1 MAHWRELFDEAFLRR
16 LEQLHVLAR
25 SATGGSGP
33 GRLRSRRLGDG
44 LEFADHRDYSPGDD
58 TRFVDWPYFAR
69 MEKLLLRLFHE
80 HSQADII
87 LCLDCSASMG
97 QSAESGKF
105 RWALRAAAALGYVAL
120 ASLDRVTIHAFADQ
134 LGPPRVFQGKA
145 RLAEMLEHLARLE
158 PQGATD
164 LTGACRRLASGDARH
179 AGVLIISD
187 LLECGDQLTRA
198 LGYLASAHCDASV
211 IHVLDSQDRSP
222 SIRGP
227 VLLQAGEDEATLRV
241 EVNDAVAQAVTR
253 RFDRF
258 AEACRRHVVARGANY
273 VPARTDRNIEE
284 LVVAALRKAQVLG
297 S

>member
-1 MAHWRELFDEAFLRR
+1 MAHWRDLFDETFLRR

-25 SATGGSGP
+25 SAATGTGP

-44 LEFADHRDYSPGDD
+44 LEFADHRDYSLGDD

-69 MEKLLLRLFHE
+69 MEKLLVRLFHE
-80 HSQADII
+80 HREADVI

-97 QSAESGKF
+97 QNAESSKF
-105 RWALRAAAALGYVAL
+105 RWALRAAAALAYVAL
-120 ASLDRVTIHAFADQ
+120 ASLDRVTIHSFAEE

-145 RLAEMLEHLARLE
+145 RLAEMLGHLAQLQ

-164 LTGACRRLASGDARH
+164 LTGACRRLASSDARH

-187 LLECGDQLTRA
+187 LLDCGDQLTRA
-198 LGYLASAHCDASV
+198 LGYLTSARCDVSV
-211 IHVLDSQDRSP
+211 IHVLDPEDRSP

-227 VLLQAGEDEATLRV
+227 LLLHASEEEATLRV
-241 EVNDAVAQAVTR
+241 EVSDAIAEAISQ

-258 AEACRRHVVARGANY
+258 AEACRRHAVARGANY
-273 VPARTDRNIEE
+273 LAARTDRNIEK